1 MHDNRMKR
9 EEITGSVSELMFF
22 RREHISKY
30 KEIPCKRHHS
40 IKPFIKYYEMFSLC
54 FLDI

>member
-1 MHDNRMKR
+1 MHDDMKR

-22 RREHISKY
+22 RRENISKY

-40 IKPFIKYYEMFSLC
+40 IKPFIKYYELFSLC